1 MNPSDIIDYIKGK
14 LSFEDIFILALILFF
29 LIERKS
35 DMLFIIILFIIFLA
49 GFKED
54 LISDIFER
62 GFSNL
67 PNIMNVL
74 KDYMS

>member
-1 MNPSDIIDYIKGK
+1 MDSIVNYFEKEFNLSEIEKAKLEYSLNVLFTDISK
-14 LSFEDIFILALILFF
+14 LL
-29 LIERKS
+29 
-35 DMLFIIILFIIFLA
+35 ILFIIFLA